1 MYGDMSV
8 VRSDSARLRA
18 QGDDVRARALAIK
31 ARAEAMN
38 WNSVAATA
46 FRAEIDLTADA
57 LGRSA
62 AALDTA
68 ADALANH
75 ARAVDEV
82 KALIHQAQQWAG
94 EKLDEAR
101 SIAGNVVKVV
111 HDVAE
116 NAVTGFMTVLAS
128 IPDQVSKV
136 SVSVFR
142 VFGVDVAPETVARAR
157 DIVRAVPNR
166 PDDGSH
172 DWLDVQRVLGGRG
185 R

>member
-1 MYGDMSV
+1 MSV
-8 VRSDSARLRA
+8 VRSDAARLRA
-18 QGDDVRARALAIK
+18 QGDDVRARAMTIK

-46 FRAEIDLTADA
+46 FRAEITVTADA

-62 AALDTA
+62 AALDAA

-94 EKLDEAR
+94 DRLDEAR
-101 SIAGNVVKVV
+101 SIAANAVKVV
-111 HDVAE
+111 HDISE
-116 NAVTGFMTVLAS
+116 NAVTGFMTVLAT
-128 IPDQVSKV
+128 IPDQINNVT
-136 SVSVFR
+136 VSVFR
-142 VFGVDVAPETVARAR
+142 VFGMDIAPETVARAQ
-157 DIVRAVPNR
+157 DIMRAVPNR
-166 PDDGSH
+166 PADQSP
-172 DWLDVQRVLGGRG
+172 DWLDVQRFLNGAR

>member
-18 QGDDVRARALAIK
+18 RGDDVRARALAIK
-31 ARAEAMN
+31 ARAESMN

-46 FRAEIDLTADA
+46 FRAEIGATADA

-68 ADALANH
+68 ADALSNH
-75 ARAVDEV
+75 ARSVDEV
-82 KALIHQAQQWAG
+82 KALIHQAQVWAG
-94 EKLDEAR
+94 ERLDEAR
-101 SIAGNVVKVV
+101 SIVGNVVKVV
-111 HDVAE
+111 QDVAE

-128 IPDQVSKV
+128 IPDQVKNVKV
-136 SVSVFR
+136 SVLQ
-142 VFGVDVAPETVARAR
+142 VFGVDVAPQTVARAE

-166 PDDGSH
+166 PVDGARE
-172 DWLDVQRVLGGRG
+172 WLDVQCTLGGAR